1 MNDVDTFVEVKLKTK
16 EKFLMIME
24 TLTRIGVPSEKN
36 KTLWQSCHILQKRG
50 KYYIVHFK
58 ELFALDGYEV
68 DITEDDIA
76 RRNKIILFLE
86 ECELV
91 IIVDPEKVESPV
103 ADKIKII
110 KYDDK
115 KNWTLKTK
123 YTMKYSRK

>member
-1 MNDVDTFVEVKLKTK
+1 MNDVNTFVEVKLKNK
-16 EKFLMIME
+16 EDFLMIME

-68 DITEDDIA
+68 DLTEDDIA
-76 RRNKIILFLE
+76 RRNKIALFLE
-86 ECELV
+86 DCNLV

-110 KYDDK
+110 KFHDK
-115 KNWTLKTK
+115 KNWNLKTK
-123 YTMKYSRK
+123 YTMKYSR